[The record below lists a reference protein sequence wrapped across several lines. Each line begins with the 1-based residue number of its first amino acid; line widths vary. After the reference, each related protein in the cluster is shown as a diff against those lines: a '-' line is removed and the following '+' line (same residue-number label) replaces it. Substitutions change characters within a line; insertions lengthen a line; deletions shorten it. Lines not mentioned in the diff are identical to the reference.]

1 MKHAKK
7 LVALLLVMLLALS
20 CLAGACAESEEASGA
35 LDGEALSDRYLEL
48 LNTYRGDTVIS
59 FPETKYRW
67 ADIPHFY
74 YVYYVYQYAT
84 SISYAASIAQGILN
98 GEENAVENYLNFL
111 KAGHSAAPQTL
122 LSIAGVDPL
131 NAETYHAAMD
141 YFKGLVDEY
150 ERLVDIK
157 IQNS

>member
-1 MKHAKK
+1 MVIRTIGA
-7 LVALLLVMLLALS
+7 AL
-20 CLAGACAESEEASGA
+20 
-35 LDGEALSDRYLEL
+35 
-48 LNTYRGDTVIS
+48 T
-59 FPETKYRW
+59 
-67 ADIPHFY
+67 
-74 YVYYVYQYAT
+74 
-84 SISYAASIAQGILN
+84 
-98 GEENAVENYLNFL
+98 
-111 KAGHSAAPQTL
+111 SAAPQTL